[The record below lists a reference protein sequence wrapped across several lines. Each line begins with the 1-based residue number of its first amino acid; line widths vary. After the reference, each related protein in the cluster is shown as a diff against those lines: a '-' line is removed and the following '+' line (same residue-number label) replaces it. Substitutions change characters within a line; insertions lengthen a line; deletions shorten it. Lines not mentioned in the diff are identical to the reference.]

1 MLTGTAVQ
9 GYTTFNDDIQATA
22 AVTLGS
28 LYGAQRQDGV
38 PRLVDQTF
46 LFFGAG
52 QANIGAAQ
60 LLTLALAQEG
70 LSADQARSR
79 IWLMDSQVMPCNCNI
94 PQCAS
99 NLLSRPAVV
108 GHSHSLSKI
117 GRDAE
122 ACTLMVYSWRAV
134 NRWECGKGLARH

>member
-1 MLTGTAVQ
+1 MQ
-9 GYTTFNDDIQATA
+9 GYATFNDDIQATA

-38 PRLVDQTF
+38 PRMACQTF

-70 LSADQARSR
+70 LSKEEARSR
-79 IWLMDSQVMPCNCNI
+79 IWLVDSQVIPCMGTIFQNPCHHCRL
-94 PQCAS
+94 PGTDGQ
-99 NLLSRPAVV
+99 
-108 GHSHSLSKI
+108 
-117 GRDAE
+117 
-122 ACTLMVYSWRAV
+122 
-134 NRWECGKGLARH
+134 

>member
-1 MLTGTAVQ
+1 MQ
-9 GYTTFNDDIQATA
+9 GYITFNDDIQATA

-38 PRLVDQTF
+38 PKLADQTF

-70 LSADQARSR
+70 LSAAEARSR
-79 IWLMDSQVMPCNCNI
+79 IWLMDSQVKPCTQSI
-94 PQCAS
+94 PQCAGC
-99 NLLSRPAVV
+99 LLPGVASV
-108 GHSHSLSKI
+108 GHTCSLSKTSKSHEVI
-117 GRDAE
+117 
-122 ACTLMVYSWRAV
+122 LLVYS
-134 NRWECGKGLARH
+134 